1 MFAPRWFLL
10 ASGTVVLSFSGMP
23 IGQTDQNAVPPSDSE
38 QQIKYAEP
46 DCPFFGPDRE
56 RFFTDA
62 LRRQSGMAP
71 VRRLSATTD
80 AVGKMLGYVPGGSRT
95 YNFDQTHTAGSID
108 SYISADFQ
116 TNGITPAP
124 KSRDWEFVRRIT
136 LDLTGRIP
144 TADRVL
150 TFVADTA
157 PDKRAK
163 LIEELM
169 AKPEWIDKWTMYF
182 GDLYLNTSNRASTS
196 LNRFP
201 QGRNALY
208 AWIKDAITKGKPYNQ
223 MATELI
229 SASTGNT
236 YNDGPSN
243 FLVGSVVTMG
253 PSQDIMDQMTASTFD
268 VFLGMTHVNCLLCHN
283 GRGHLDAISLWASQT
298 TRYQAW
304 QLASHMSRT
313 STAKIPVDP
322 SNNNI
327 YYWSLLTNQK
337 NFTTDYTLNTVTG
350 NRPARVAPTGCKAG
364 QPCYTVP
371 PQYIL
376 NGTSPKPGEDYR
388 ASLARNITGDMQFA
402 RATVNYLWAYFF
414 GMGMVDPPDTFDP
427 ARLDPDNPPPAPW
440 TLQPSN
446 ARLLNALAQH
456 FIANNFDLK
465 ALMREIVNSE
475 TYQLS
480 SRYPGQWSAA
490 WEPYFA
496 RKFVRRL
503 WGEEIIDGVAQSSG
517 SFPCTTV
524 TAGACTQAGYAVT
537 GWSELNMGYPSY
549 AMQFPDVINTNGTTT
564 AFLDSFLRGNR
575 DDQPRRSDGS
585 ILQALNLMNASL
597 IEGKLALT
605 GATAS
610 PLVVASAGL
619 NNTDAVNRLFL
630 TILSR
635 YPSAG
640 EMSTALA
647 SLPTANGTA
656 RNSAI
661 QDLAWSLYNKVDFV
675 FNY

>member
-1 MFAPRWFLL
+1 MFVPRWFLL
-10 ASGTVVLSFSGMP
+10 ASGIAAFSFSGMLS
-23 IGQTDQNAVPPSDSE
+23 GQTDPNAVPPSDSE

-56 RFFTDA
+56 RFYTDA

-71 VRRLSATTD
+71 VRRLSATTE

-95 YNFDQTHTAGSID
+95 YNFDQAHTAGSID
-108 SYISADFQ
+108 SYIFGDFQ

-124 KSRDWEFVRRIT
+124 KTTDWEFVRRIT

-144 TADRVL
+144 AADRVL
-150 TFVADTA
+150 SFVADTA

-163 LIEELM
+163 LIEELI

-196 LNRFP
+196 LNRFAS
-201 QGRNALY
+201 GRNAFY
-208 AWIKDAITKGKPYNQ
+208 GWIKDSLTTGKPYNQ

-229 SASTGNT
+229 AANTGNT

-253 PSQDIMDQMTASTFD
+253 PTQDIMDQMAASTFAT
-268 VFLGMTHVNCLLCHN
+268 FMGMTHVNCLLCHN
-283 GRGHLDAISLWASQT
+283 GRGHLDTVNLWAAST

-304 QLASHMSRT
+304 QLASYMSRT
-313 STAKIPVDP
+313 STARTPVDP
-322 SNNNI
+322 SNTNI
-327 YYWSLLTNQK
+327 YYWRLLNNQK
-337 NFTTDYTLNTVTG
+337 GFTTDYTLNTVIG
-350 NRPARVAPTGCKAG
+350 NRPARVAPNGCKAG

-371 PQYIL
+371 PQYVF
-376 NGTSPKPGEDYR
+376 NGASPKPGEDYR
-388 ASLARNITGDMQFA
+388 VALARSITGDMQFA

-414 GMGMVDPPDTFDP
+414 GRGIVDPPNTFDP
-427 ARLDPDNPPPAPW
+427 ARLDPDNPPPDPW

-456 FIANNFDLK
+456 FIESNFNLK
-465 ALMREIVNSE
+465 ALMREIVNSD

-496 RKFVRRL
+496 RKYVRRL
-503 WGEEIIDGVAQSSG
+503 WSEEVLDGVAQSSG
-517 SFPCTTV
+517 SFPCATV
-524 TAGACTQAGYAVT
+524 VSGACSVPGYTVT
-537 GWSELNMGYPSY
+537 GWTELNMGRPSY
-549 AMQFPDVINTNGTTT
+549 AMQFPDVFNTEGTTN
-564 AFLDSFLRGNR
+564 AFLDSFMRGNR

-597 IEGKLALT
+597 IENKLTLT
-605 GATAS
+605 GAVAS
-610 PLVVASAGL
+610 PLIVSSVAL
-619 NNTDAVNRLFL
+619 NNTDAVNKLFL

-635 YPSAG
+635 YPSAA
-640 EMSTALA
+640 EMSIAMG
-647 SLPTANGTA
+647 SLPTASGTA